1 MCIYYNVPVVVGLM
15 FKVAEA
21 IKNRAENIR
30 TTGKEG
36 IALLSVSLF
45 HQKYFLLCLF
55 CEAILK

>member
-1 MCIYYNVPVVVGLM
+1 M
-15 FKVAEA
+15 FKVAET

-30 TTGKEG
+30 TEEA
-36 IALLSVSLF
+36 IVLLSVSSF

>member
-30 TTGKEG
+30 TEEA
-36 IALLSVSLF
+36 IVLLSVSSF
-45 HQKYFLLCLF
+45 HQKYFLLRLF

>member
-30 TTGKEG
+30 TKEG

-45 HQKYFLLCLF
+45 HQKYFLF
-55 CEAILK
+55 IL